1 MNDPL
6 NAINSEEVEKNV
18 NEAFKTMH
26 KSVRF
31 FQEMPSK
38 SNFLILCLKQGSKY
52 LYIFGIKQQNCT
64 VKIL

>member
-38 SNFLILCLKQGSKY
+38 SNFLILCLKKD
-52 LYIFGIKQQNCT
+52 LKFCTTHGIMQQNCT

>member
-6 NAINSEEVEKNV
+6 NAINAEEVEKNV

-31 FQEMPSK
+31 FQEMPS
-38 SNFLILCLKQGSKY
+38 QY
-52 LYIFGIKQQNCT
+52 LFSD
-64 VKIL
+64 

>member
-38 SNFLILCLKQGSKY
+38 SNFLILCLKQGSKF
-52 LYIFGIKQQNCT
+52 LYIFWN
-64 VKIL
+64 